1 MSKTLR
7 KKTTFNE
14 LPLYRSIN
22 MFMLFI
28 TPVLFNCPKDIK
40 QTYGDKIIKLGI
52 ETLVILKKSYNER
65 DFDKKNLYVNDIY
78 NYISSIELLFKIL
91 FELGHIN
98 EKTQAN
104 VSIQIGDILTQTQG
118 WMKSIKRNLGENENE
133 IDTLI

>member
-28 TPVLFNCPKDIK
+28 TPVLFNCSKDIK

-52 ETLVILKKSYNER
+52 ETLVILKKKLQFSS
-65 DFDKKNLYVNDIY
+65 NLYYGLGIDEMTFI
-78 NYISSIELLFKIL
+78 KI
-91 FELGHIN
+91 
-98 EKTQAN
+98 A
-104 VSIQIGDILTQTQG
+104 
-118 WMKSIKRNLGENENE
+118 
-133 IDTLI
+133 

>member
-28 TPVLFNCPKDIK
+28 TPVLFNCSKDIK

-52 ETLVILKKSYNER
+52 DEMTFI
-65 DFDKKNLYVNDIY
+65 
-78 NYISSIELLFKIL
+78 KI
-91 FELGHIN
+91 
-98 EKTQAN
+98 
-104 VSIQIGDILTQTQG
+104 V
-118 WMKSIKRNLGENENE
+118 
-133 IDTLI
+133 